1 MENIDVAYIS
11 NNFSIRLLYAL
22 SLETNTCKRKLNQ
35 KWKLQPPIKHLNF
48 LAFIQKT
55 NKPKALPLLFALSFV
70 WNLAKEERSRCLHRE
85 EVESPPKLLA
95 LDTTEPPSSSMRSGS
110 TIQFRMS
117 SFLSMRSTTSST
129 ALAWSAPSTQ
139 DLLCW
144 LWQWQKS
151 FLTEDRN
158 FLPFYILIYYEWIWN
173 LHYSGQCVQ
182 TLDNKAYSFFFFFSF
197 VCFLHKD
204 WIILVSYN
212 VFYC

>member
-1 MENIDVAYIS
+1 MKAP
-11 NNFSIRLLYAL
+11 A
-22 SLETNTCKRKLNQ
+22 
-35 KWKLQPPIKHLNF
+35 
-48 LAFIQKT
+48 T
-55 NKPKALPLLFALSFV
+55 NKTSQFSGIYTKDKQTKSTTTSLCLSFV

-182 TLDNKAYSFFFFFSF
+182 TLDNKAYSFFFFFHLF
-197 VCFLHKD
+197 VFFVKIEL
-204 WIILVSYN
+204 Y
-212 VFYC
+212 